1 MGATSGDYSAVYY
14 NGVRMTQEVVDG
26 LNEHNIHDLKENGQK
41 NKYIRSAN
49 IGGTMLLVAGGA
61 QLLLGAAVL
70 LFGENKAHACDLV
83 VSAGAELL
91 TGALAKNYGRTQN
104 KKNKEL
110 DVLNYLK
117 SGDLTQVKFKDTQEK
132 AINSGLRIGPQSTI

>member
-14 NGVRMTQEVVDG
+14 NGLRMTQEAVDT
-26 LNEHNIHDLKENGQK
+26 LNEHNIRDLKEDRQQNEFIK
-41 NKYIRSAN
+41 PAN

-61 QLLLGAAVL
+61 QLVLAAAVL

-83 VSAGAELL
+83 LSAGGDLL
-91 TGALAKNYGRTQN
+91 TGVLFKNYGYTRN
-104 KKNKEL
+104 KRNKEL

-132 AINSGLRIGPQSTI
+132 AINSGLRIGPQPTV